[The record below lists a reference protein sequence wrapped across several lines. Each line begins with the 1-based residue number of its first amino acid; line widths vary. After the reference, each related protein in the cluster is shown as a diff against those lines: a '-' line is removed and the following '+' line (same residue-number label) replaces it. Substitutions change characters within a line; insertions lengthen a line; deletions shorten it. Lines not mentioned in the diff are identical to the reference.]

1 MSTQPSRVSNSVPTI
16 SGRTPG
22 RVSGSQNGNGNGG
35 VDPLFLPTDSQFQY
49 DTSIDGDNGQGLGM
63 DPPRLSQAEVE
74 AISGLGDMEDLLDGM
89 DDLQHEEEV
98 EEMRASQQAASQGQN
113 QGQGPEQGMGQSQNL
128 PTRQPLA
135 ERILE
140 PDPDIFGPI
149 AGLAAA
155 GPPAE
160 ELPDPDVTAE
170 GVEDE
175 GDTTR
180 QADFVV
186 HEAGQEEVGGDIAE
200 DRQAGLDLG
209 AEEGEEEDMLPAT
222 QHPSDVKRVS
232 HPTDAGILAH
242 EISSSSSLMTR
253 TLFRM

>member
-1 MSTQPSRVSNSVPTI
+1 MSTQPSRVSNSVPTT

-35 VDPLFLPTDSQFQY
+35 ADPLFLPTDSQFQY
-49 DTSIDGDNGQGLGM
+49 DTSIDGDNGNGLGIH
-63 DPPRLSQAEVE
+63 PPRLSQAEVE

-113 QGQGPEQGMGQSQNL
+113 QGQGEGMGQSQNL

-140 PDPDIFGPI
+140 PDPDIFGPM
-149 AGLAAA
+149 ADLAAA
-155 GPPAE
+155 APPAD
-160 ELPDPDVTAE
+160 ELPDSDVTAE

-186 HEAGQEEVGGDIAE
+186 HKAGQEEVGGDIAE
-200 DRQAGLDLG
+200 DPQAGLDLG

-232 HPTDAGILAH
+232 QSIDAEGYG
-242 EISSSSSLMTR
+242 S
-253 TLFRM
+253 

>member
-1 MSTQPSRVSNSVPTI
+1 MSSQPSRISNSVQTT

-22 RVSGSQNGNGNGG
+22 RVNGSQNGNGNGG
-35 VDPLFLPTDSQFQY
+35 ADPLFLPTDSQFQY
-49 DTSIDGDNGQGLGM
+49 DTSVDGDNGNGLGM

-113 QGQGPEQGMGQSQNL
+113 QGQGEGMGLSQNL

-149 AGLAAA
+149 ADLAAA
-155 GPPAE
+155 APPAD

-180 QADFVV
+180 QADFEI
-186 HEAGQEEVGGDIAE
+186 HEAGQEEMGGDVAE
-200 DRQAGLDLG
+200 DPQAGLDPG
-209 AEEGEEEDMLPAT
+209 AEDGEEEDMLPAT

-232 HPTDAGILAH
+232 HFTDERKPAH
-242 EISSSSSLMTR
+242 ESVRAVL
-253 TLFRM
+253 